1 MIACRHGAD
10 GASSA
15 IAPNRE
21 LPALEMVSSRSS
33 RRLVRWPARAS
44 FRLASSIPRPARD
57 VDWTAREVMGVTRH
71 RWDDD
76 QHILDD
82 LSDVLLEATLAST
95 IAEYGKG
102 VYAWRT
108 IDQDLLLA
116 PLSLDTSLEPVQE
129 GRADAG
135 GGRVLVF
142 TAPPLSLELEVMP
155 GRLVGQIVPPGPGE
169 IQVKTP
175 TGSHFRSKPTTLAFS
190 AYLGICAARFGCA
203 AIPRRGGWSLTGC
216 TYDPRPCALALS
228 FRAR

>member
-1 MIACRHGAD
+1 
-10 GASSA
+10 
-15 IAPNRE
+15 
-21 LPALEMVSSRSS
+21 VSGEAAN
-33 RRLVRWPARAS
+33 LDATA
-44 FRLASSIPRPARD
+44 ARD
-57 VDWTAREVMGVTRH
+57 VDSTAREVMGVTRH

-82 LSDVLLEATLAST
+82 LSDALRGATLAST

-129 GRADAG
+129 RRADAG

-155 GRLVGQIVPPGPGE
+155 DCVVGQIVPPGPGE
-169 IQVKTP
+169 IHVETPAGVAFHVEADDVGFFDLPGNLRGPVRLRCDTP
-175 TGSHFRSKPTTLAFS
+175 TGRLVTDWVHL
-190 AYLGICAARFGCA
+190 
-203 AIPRRGGWSLTGC
+203 
-216 TYDPRPCALALS
+216 
-228 FRAR
+228 